1 VLLAA
6 VTRVGAGRACGG
18 ARTPRRRPTAND
30 AEKLCAVSAALDRGA
45 TKATVSRTFG
55 IKRSTLLDSLARI
68 GWSPALM
75 VQEA

>member
-1 VLLAA
+1 VQAGLAA
-6 VTRVGAGRACGG
+6 AHGRRGG
-18 ARTPRRRPTAND
+18 RPTAND

>member
-1 VLLAA
+1 MALRDIL
-6 VTRVGAGRACGG
+6 
-18 ARTPRRRPTAND
+18 RRRASLVA

-45 TKATVSRTFG
+45 TKATVCRTFG